1 MRPDF
6 GPDLYFSRFFEKR
19 VFTERKKSVKL
30 KIYHKKKHFAVN
42 RNVSDGERSFFIVT
56 KEFLCG
62 MRETSRAVAD
72 K

>member
-6 GPDLYFSRFFEKR
+6 GPDLYFFRFF
-19 VFTERKKSVKL
+19 RKKGLYRAQKSVKL
-30 KIYHKKKHFAVN
+30 KIYHEKKHFAVN
-42 RNVSDGERSFFIVT
+42 RNVSDGERSFFIVA